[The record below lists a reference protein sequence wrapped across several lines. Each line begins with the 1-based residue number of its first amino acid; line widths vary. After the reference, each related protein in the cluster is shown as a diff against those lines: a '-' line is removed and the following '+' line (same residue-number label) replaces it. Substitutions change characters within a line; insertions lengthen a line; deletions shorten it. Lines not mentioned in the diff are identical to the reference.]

1 MQIFVVGES
10 RPDLAAVEAAL
21 RLGRVEFLGR
31 GAPATA
37 TFRGLSPFR
46 FAGLTLD
53 PATRDLRDAAGA
65 RADLTSFEFDLLVVF
80 LGRPGEAISRA
91 ELTHALKG
99 RTWDVFDRS
108 IDTLVARLRKKIDRA
123 DAPSLIRSARGV
135 GYVFC
140 APVARCGEV

>member
-1 MQIFVVGES
+1 MTRGIGPCRSSWLASPAPISRRS
-10 RPDLAAVEAAL
+10 RPRCGSGGSSVQ
-21 RLGRVEFLGR
+21 
-31 GAPATA
+31 
-37 TFRGLSPFR
+37 
-46 FAGLTLD
+46 
-53 PATRDLRDAAGA
+53 PATRDLRDASGLSV
-65 RADLTSFEFDLLVVF
+65 DLTSYEFELLVAF

-108 IDTLVARLRKKIDRA
+108 IDTLVARLRKKIDQVG
-123 DAPSLIRSARGV
+123 APSLIRSARGV